1 MISGIVAAR
10 IAAGAALAVGAAV
23 LAAPAV
29 LNDDN
34 PGGIL
39 AQPPTSDLS
48 LEDGRFVSAWLPDWT
63 AEEGFATF
71 KANSDLF
78 TDLTTFFHT
87 VTGENAELTGSIDSG
102 FREKVVTETKAE
114 GVVVLAAVLDRTE
127 PLVMSRILSDP
138 TSRAA
143 HINQL
148 LTLVDDRGYDGID
161 IDYENFAFEDGTDT
175 WATTRPGWVAFI
187 QELSAQLHLR
197 KKFLTVAVPP
207 QFNAENNATSGY
219 WVYDWPAIANYV
231 DTLRVMTYDY
241 SLKDPGPIS
250 PIDYVQRATSF
261 GLATLGPDKFR
272 IGVPTYGRD
281 WITLTNGAGC
291 ATADLRY
298 NISRPAAAMI
308 AKAAEYNVPILFD
321 PATQEALFA
330 YTQSLPGCDV
340 ARVVHFSD
348 GTSVAAKA
356 RFALE
361 NETGIALWSLG
372 GEDPATWDLLRSV
385 RSQVQ
390 GE

>member
-1 MISGIVAAR
+1 MLSGVVAAR

-29 LNDDN
+29 LNDDS

-39 AQPPTSDLS
+39 AQPPANDLA
-48 LEDGRFVSAWLPDWT
+48 LEDGRFVSAWLPSWT

-71 KANSDLF
+71 QANSDLF

-87 VTGENAELTGSIDSG
+87 VTGDNAQLTGQIDSDV
-102 FREKVVTETKAE
+102 RERVVNETKAE
-114 GVVVLAAVLDRTE
+114 GVVVLAAVLDRTK
-127 PLVMSRILSDP
+127 PLVMKQVLSNP
-138 TSRAA
+138 TTRAA

-161 IDYENFAFEDGTDT
+161 IDYENFAFVDGIES
-175 WATTRPGWVAFI
+175 WAETRPVWVAFI

-207 QFNAENNATSGY
+207 QFNAENNSTSGY
-219 WVYDWPAIANYV
+219 WVYDWPAIADYV

-250 PIDYVQRATSF
+250 PISYVQRATEF
-261 GLATLGPDKFR
+261 GLATFGPDKFR

-298 NISRPAAAMI
+298 NVSRTASAMI

-321 PATQEALFA
+321 PETQEALFA
-330 YTQSLPGCDV
+330 YTQNLPGCDA

-348 GTSVAAKA
+348 GASVAAKA
-356 RFALE
+356 RYALD

-385 RSQVQ
+385 RQQVQ
-390 GE
+390 GR